1 MKGLIFRCLEELVIE
16 TKGMD
21 LWEELLEKHCPE
33 DRVYISARSYP
44 DEELVNMAISV
55 SEVLELSLPDTLKA
69 FGTYLFSFLAK
80 KHPAIVSEFKSFEE
94 LILSI
99 DEVIHSEVQKLYE
112 EPNLPTIS
120 AKVVNKNTI
129 ELIYNSPRK
138 LCFCAEGLIYGCA
151 EHFNEEVNIEQA
163 TCTHNDD
170 EVCTF
175 IINHG

>member
-21 LWEELLEKHCPE
+21 LWEELLEKYCPA
-33 DRVYISARSYP
+33 DRVYVSARSYP
-44 DEELVNMAISV
+44 DEELVNMAVSV
-55 SEVLELSLPDTLKA
+55 SQVLELPLPDTLKA

-80 KHPAIVSEFKSFEE
+80 KHPAIVSEFKTFEE
-94 LILSI
+94 LIVSI
-99 DEVIHSEVQKLYE
+99 DEVIHREVEKLYD

-120 AKVVNKNTI
+120 ANVIDSNTI

-151 EHFNEEVNIEQA
+151 EHFDEQVEIQQT
-163 TCTHNDD
+163 TCTHKHDQ
-170 EVCTF
+170 VCTF
-175 IINHG
+175 IISHG